1 MKIGIM
7 QAYFFPY
14 IGYFQLID
22 ASDEFI
28 LYEHVA
34 FRKKTW
40 ITKNRILDKGRK
52 LPIEIKIPV
61 INKCS
66 YKTISEIQINCTNW
80 KRPLLKSIYFNY
92 KKAAYFNEVYPLIE
106 KCIQTDTNSLHDY
119 NSAIIKE
126 ICNYLDLKTK
136 IKSKNEAFLKLEASL
151 LNDKIIK
158 EEVKSLRIVEICKQ
172 QKAHTYINAAGG
184 IELYDK
190 AYFKKNNLS
199 LFFINT
205 KEYSYNQFNMEFAP
219 HLSIIDVLMHNG
231 KDGTKKLIKNYSLD

>member
-34 FRKKTW
+34 FRKKSW

-52 LPIEIKIPV
+52 LPVEIRIPV
-61 INKCS
+61 IKKCS
-66 YKTISEIQINCTNW
+66 HKNISQIEISGSNW
-80 KRPLLKSIYFNY
+80 KRPLLKMIYYNY
-92 KKAAYFNEVYPLIE
+92 KRAAYFKEVYPLIE
-106 KCIQTDTNSLHDY
+106 NCIQIDTSSLHDY
-119 NSAIIKE
+119 NSAIINE
-126 ICNYLDLKTK
+126 ICNYLDLKTN
-136 IKSKNEAFLKLEASL
+136 IKYKNEEFLKLEVSL
-151 LNDKIIK
+151 LNEVNIK
-158 EEVKSLRIVEICKQ
+158 EVKSLRIVEICKQ
-172 QKAHTYINAAGG
+172 QKAHTYINPAGG

-199 LFFINT
+199 LYFINT
-205 KEYSYNQFNMEFAP
+205 KEYSYNQFNMEYTP

-231 KDGTKKLIKNYSLD
+231 KEGTKKMIKNYSLI